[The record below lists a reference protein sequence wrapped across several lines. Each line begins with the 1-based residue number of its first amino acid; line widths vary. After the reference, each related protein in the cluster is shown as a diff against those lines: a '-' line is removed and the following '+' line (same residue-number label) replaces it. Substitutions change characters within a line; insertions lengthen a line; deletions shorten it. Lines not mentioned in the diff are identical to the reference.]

1 MKAEY
6 SRDALA
12 KALYSRMFDWIV
24 NRINEGLS
32 VNDPDA
38 FTLGVLD
45 IYGFEIFQVMRKC
58 YFLECVTS

>member
-1 MKAEY
+1 
-6 SRDALA
+6 
-12 KALYSRMFDWIV
+12 MFDWIV

-45 IYGFEIFQVMRKC
+45 IYGFEIFQVMLER
-58 YFLECVTS
+58 FLSNVIFLKRG

>member
-1 MKAEY
+1 
-6 SRDALA
+6 
-12 KALYSRMFDWIV
+12 MFDWIV

-45 IYGFEIFQVMRKC
+45 IYGFEIFQVMLER
-58 YFLECVTS
+58 FLSNVIFLKRNALSCVAV